1 VRKVRPVPDPLDR
14 TIVHFALNDPREV
27 RGGVETFGRTLGRFF
42 REVVYM
48 TPKTLD
54 VGRIRAER
62 LPVVCDNQ
70 WVLAIPAELPVI
82 GFQHGVAR
90 EKFKAIPNRETF
102 DLARRQARAARRPNT
117 LWLAGARWISETFG
131 SLYGNRAEVV
141 IYYPVDLERFDGRL
155 ANQGSRVV
163 AHDGRTP
170 HKGSRIY
177 PWLAREFPEWRFEP
191 LLGPTAEVPDR
202 LREAS
207 AFFHLSSYEGNSVM
221 CTEAMAMNLP
231 CFFTRVGLFRDGH
244 PLDVASI
251 PRTDAFG
258 PFARL
263 RRGRLIAEVRAFL
276 GSLATR
282 RYEPRRW
289 IVENASLPA
298 ARDGW
303 ARAMTAF
310 DRLPWQND

>member
-1 VRKVRPVPDPLDR
+1 MPDPLDR
-14 TIVHFALNDPREV
+14 TIVHFALNDPRDT

-54 VGRIRAER
+54 VARIRAER

-70 WVLAIPAELPVI
+70 WVLEIPHDLPAI

-90 EKFKAIPNRETF
+90 EKFKAIPNRETL

-131 SLYGNRAEVV
+131 ALYGNRAERV
-141 IYYPVDLERFDGRL
+141 IYYPVDLDRFDGRL
-155 ANQGSRVV
+155 ANQGSRIV

-177 PWLAREFPEWRFEP
+177 PWLARELPEFRFEP

-202 LREAS
+202 LREAC

-231 CFFTRVGLFRDGH
+231 CFFTRVGLFRDGL
-244 PLDVASI
+244 PLDVASV
-251 PRTDAFG
+251 PRTLAFG
-258 PFARL
+258 PFARF
-263 RRGRLIAEVRAFL
+263 RRARLIAEARAFL

-282 RYEPRRW
+282 TYAPRRF
-289 IVENASLPA
+289 IEENASLPA
-298 ARDGW
+298 ARAGW
-303 ARAMTAF
+303 AQAMTAF
-310 DRLPWQND
+310 DRLPWPT

>member
-1 VRKVRPVPDPLDR
+1 VPDPLDR
-14 TIVHFALNDPREV
+14 TIAHLALNDPREV

-48 TPKTLD
+48 TPETLD
-54 VGRIRAER
+54 ISRIRAER

-70 WVLAIPAELPVI
+70 WVLEIPAELPAI

-90 EKFKAIPNRETF
+90 EKFKAIPNRETLA
-102 DLARRQARAARRPNT
+102 LARRQARAARRPNT

-131 SLYGNRAEVV
+131 SLYGNRAARV
-141 IYYPVDLERFDGRL
+141 IYYPVDLDRFDGRL
-155 ANQGSRVV
+155 ANDGSRVV
-163 AHDGRTP
+163 SHDGRTP
-170 HKGSRIY
+170 HKGARIY
-177 PWLAREFPEWRFEP
+177 PWLASAFPDFRFEP
-191 LLGPTAEVPDR
+191 LLGPTADVPDR
-202 LREAS
+202 LREAC

-244 PLDVASI
+244 PLDVASV

-263 RRGRLIAEVRAFL
+263 HRGRLLAQARDFL
-276 GSLATR
+276 GSLATH

-289 IVENASLPA
+289 VVEHASLPA

-303 ARAMTAF
+303 AQAMTAF
-310 DRLPWQND
+310 DRLPWPKS

>member
-1 VRKVRPVPDPLDR
+1 MSDSLDR

-27 RGGVETFGRTLGRFF
+27 RGGVETFGRTLQRFF
-42 REVVYM
+42 RDVVYM
-48 TPKTLD
+48 TKKTLD
-54 VGRIRAER
+54 IPRIRAER

-70 WVLAIPAELPVI
+70 WVLEIPSDLPAI

-90 EKFKAIPNRETF
+90 EKFKAIPNRETL

-131 SLYGNRAEVV
+131 NLYGNRAERV

-155 ANQGSRVV
+155 KNEGSRLVL
-163 AHDGRTP
+163 HDGRTP
-170 HKGSRIY
+170 HKGSRLY
-177 PWLAREFPEWRFEP
+177 PWLAPAFPDFRFEP
-191 LLGPTAEVPDR
+191 LLGPTEEVPDR
-202 LREAS
+202 LRQAC

-251 PRTDAFG
+251 PPTDAFG
-258 PFARL
+258 PLARL
-263 RRGRLIAEVRAFL
+263 RRGRLTRDVGAFL
-276 GSLATR
+276 SSLATR
-282 RYEPRRW
+282 RYAPRGW
-289 IVENASLPA
+289 VSEHASLPA

-303 ARAMTAF
+303 AAAMQAF
-310 DRLPWQND
+310 DRLSWPRS